1 MNKQGE
7 FTMNKT
13 VKKSRFSQKT
23 EKRILIF
30 TFTIIPVFLL
40 LMLSYYPLVKMFQYS
55 LTEWNGY
62 SPDSKFVGLDNYKTV
77 LTNPK
82 YFTVFKTSLYYF
94 FATFFAIGCRFI
106 VCNDFVL

>member
-30 TFTIIPVFLL
+30 TFTIIRYF
-40 LMLSYYPLVKMFQYS
+40 YY
-55 LTEWNGY
+55 
-62 SPDSKFVGLDNYKTV
+62 
-77 LTNPK
+77 
-82 YFTVFKTSLYYF
+82 
-94 FATFFAIGCRFI
+94 
-106 VCNDFVL
+106 

>member
-40 LMLSYYPLVKMFQYS
+40 LSFSEDVPVQFDRV
-55 LTEWNGY
+55 EWLF
-62 SPDSKFVGLDNYKTV
+62 P
-77 LTNPK
+77 
-82 YFTVFKTSLYYF
+82 
-94 FATFFAIGCRFI
+94 RQ
-106 VCNDFVL
+106 

>member
-30 TFTIIPVFLL
+30 TFTIIFIINVILLSFSEDVPVQFDR
-40 LMLSYYPLVKMFQYS
+40 V
-55 LTEWNGY
+55 EWLF
-62 SPDSKFVGLDNYKTV
+62 P
-77 LTNPK
+77 
-82 YFTVFKTSLYYF
+82 
-94 FATFFAIGCRFI
+94 RQ
-106 VCNDFVL
+106 